1 MTVQALA
8 VLAAVVFAYGLFSA
22 ELARRWVSGP
32 LVFTAVG
39 LLIGPWGLDLIGGEF
54 GEGGVELLAEA
65 TLVLILFAD
74 ATRID
79 LRVLRTQTTLPV
91 RLLGIGLP
99 LTVLLGTVVA
109 VLLFAGDISW
119 WEAALIGA
127 ILAPTDAAL
136 GQAVVGNPRVPVRIR
151 QALNVESG
159 LNDGI
164 MLPAV
169 TILTALAAADAG
181 VASSTPWARFVAEQ
195 IGFGVLIG
203 VIVGGAGGAVLDYC
217 VDRGWVDG
225 IMRQLA
231 TLAVA
236 VGAFGLAHELGGN
249 GFVAAFI
256 AGVAFG
262 YVAHEHCE
270 SAADFTEDE
279 GQLLALLTFLFFGA
293 LLLGPRIGELSWMV
307 VLYAVLSL
315 TVIRMVPV
323 MLSVI
328 GVGLERPTVG
338 YLGWFGPRGLASILF
353 GLFVVEEAE
362 LAGAE
367 LILDVMA
374 ATVLLSII
382 AHGQT
387 AVPLADRYAD
397 WFESAMGHDDDAE
410 AMPEAKAV
418 DEMRPR
424 QGARRSP
431 KE

>member
-1 MTVQALA
+1 MTIQAA
-8 VLAAVVFAYGLFSA
+8 AILAAIVFVYSLGSA
-22 ELARRWVSGP
+22 ELGRRSISGP
-32 LVFTAVG
+32 LVFTIVG
-39 LLIGPWGLDLIGGEF
+39 LIIGPGWLDLIDGTF
-54 GEGGVELLAEA
+54 GEGGVEVLAEA

-99 LTVLLGTVVA
+99 LTVLFGTVVA
-109 VLLFAGDISW
+109 VLLFSSDNISW

-136 GQAVVGNPRVPVRIR
+136 GQAVVSNPRVPVRVR

-181 VASSTPWARFVAEQ
+181 VESSTSWVRFVAEQ
-195 IGFGVLIG
+195 VGFGMVIG
-203 VIVGGAGGAVLDYC
+203 IVVGACGGAALDYC
-217 VDRGWVDG
+217 ADRGWVDG
-225 IMRQLA
+225 ISRQLA
-231 TLAVA
+231 TLAIA
-236 VGAFGLAHELGGN
+236 VGAFGLAHEIGGN

-262 YVAHEHCE
+262 YVADEHCE

-293 LLLGPRIGELSWMV
+293 LLLGPRIDDLGGTVL
-307 VLYAVLSL
+307 LYAVLSL
-315 TVIRMVPV
+315 TVIRMLPV
-323 MLSVI
+323 ALSVI
-328 GVGLERPTVG
+328 GVGLERPTIG

-353 GLFVVEEAE
+353 GLFVIEEAE

-374 ATVLLSII
+374 ATVLLSIV
-382 AHGQT
+382 AHGLT
-387 AVPLADRYAD
+387 AVPFATRYAN
-397 WFESAMGHDDDAE
+397 WFESMMDDPDMTDTS
-410 AMPEAKAV
+410 MPEAETV

-424 QGARRSP
+424 QGR
-431 KE
+431 

>member
-1 MTVQALA
+1 MV
-8 VLAAVVFAYGLFSA
+8 
-22 ELARRWVSGP
+22 
-32 LVFTAVG
+32 
-39 LLIGPWGLDLIGGEF
+39 IGADGLDLIDGGF
-54 GEGGVELLAEA
+54 DEGGVELLAEA

-91 RLLGIGLP
+91 RMLGIGLP
-99 LTVLLGTVVA
+99 LTVILGTVGA
-109 VLLFAGDISW
+109 VLLFAGEEIGL

-136 GQAVVGNPRVPVRIR
+136 GQAVVSNPRVPVRVR

-169 TILTALAAADAG
+169 TILTAIAAAEAG
-181 VASSTPWARFVAEQ
+181 LESESWVRFVVEQ
-195 IGFGVLIG
+195 VGYGLVVGVVLG
-203 VIVGGAGGAVLDYC
+203 CVGGFALDHF

-256 AGVAFG
+256 AGMTFGFVATD
-262 YVAHEHCE
+262 HCE

-293 LLLGPRIGELSWMV
+293 LLLGPRLGDMGAMV
-307 VLYAVLSL
+307 WLYAVLSL
-315 TVIRMVPV
+315 TVVRMVPV
-323 MLSVI
+323 ALSVI
-328 GVGLERPTVG
+328 GVGLEWPTIG

-353 GLFVVEEAE
+353 GLFVVEEASSWP
-362 LAGAE
+362 AVNSSSKSWPPPCCSASWPT
-367 LILDVMA
+367 DSQRCRWPT
-374 ATVLLSII
+374 ATPTGSN
-382 AHGQT
+382 
-387 AVPLADRYAD
+387 R
-397 WFESAMGHDDDAE
+397 
-410 AMPEAKAV
+410 
-418 DEMRPR
+418 
-424 QGARRSP
+424 
-431 KE
+431 